1 MAMMEAVLFKVFL
14 DSKKA
19 YDALAL
25 DWDICLDILAAYGVG
40 PRMLRLLQTY
50 WEWPTMVARAS
61 IHYGLPLKGYR
72 GVTQGYP
79 PPPTIFSVVVEAV
92 IRHWVAVVAATEE
105 GMEGLGLLIWDLAE
119 YFYANNG
126 IVASNQ
132 PERLQREFEVLT
144 GLLDR
149 VGLRKNT
156 RKTVSMDCQ
165 PCHALGRILVEEY
178 ERRTT
183 GTRPNFW

>member
-1 MAMMEAVLFKVFL
+1 
-14 DSKKA
+14 
-19 YDALAL
+19 
-25 DWDICLDILAAYGVG
+25 
-40 PRMLRLLQTY
+40 
-50 WEWPTMVARAS
+50 MVARS
-61 IHYGLPLKGYR
+61 GGYFDLPFKGYR
-72 GVTQGYP
+72 GVTQGDTLYP
-79 PPPTIFSVVVEAV
+79 TLFNVVMDAVICQWVTVVE
-92 IRHWVAVVAATEE
+92 ATEE

-156 RKTVSMDCQ
+156 RKTVIMACHPFHTPGRMSME
-165 PCHALGRILVEEY
+165 AYGRLTVG
-178 ERRTT
+178 T
-183 GTRPNFW
+183 GMMFQ